1 VLWVELAQWGLGC
14 FERFEAGEGEA
25 WLDAAAAAADYLVE
39 AQERGG
45 TRDGAFLHREP
56 MAHTF
61 YLPPPWTSAM
71 AQGECASLLLRVHR
85 ERTDERYADAARRAL
100 AATWVPSQQGGA
112 SAILDGDPFPE
123 EYPTQP
129 PSFVLNGAIFALW
142 GFYDA
147 GIGLGD
153 DEAMAQFERGVDT
166 LARNIGRWDTGYWS
180 YYDLFPH
187 PVRNV
192 ATAAYHQ
199 IHITQL
205 RANNAI
211 APRAELEA
219 AADRWEAYAASR
231 LNAGRVLA
239 KKVMFRLAVPR
250 SPRLAHRLPWS
261 HAKRSGR
268 RAAEAG

>member
-14 FERFEAGEGEA
+14 FERFVSGEGEA
-25 WLDAAAAAADYLVE
+25 WLDAATATAEHLIAS
-39 AQERGG
+39 QERGG
-45 TRDGAFLHREP
+45 SHDGALLHRAP
-56 MAHTF
+56 MVHTF
-61 YLPPPWTSAM
+61 HLPAPWVSAM
-71 AQGECASLLLRVHR
+71 AQGEVASLLLRVNR
-85 ERTDERYADAARRAL
+85 ERPDERYADAARRAL
-100 AATWVPSQQGGA
+100 AAIWVPSEQGGA
-112 SAILDGDPFPE
+112 SALLDGDPFPE
-123 EYPTQP
+123 EYPTRP

-147 GIGLGD
+147 GLGLGD
-153 DEAMAQFERGVDT
+153 DEAMGHFERGVDT

-192 ATAAYHQ
+192 ATAAYHR

-205 RANNAI
+205 RATNI
-211 APRAELEA
+211 ISPRPELER
-219 AADRWEAYAASR
+219 AADRWEAYEDSR
-231 LNAGRVLA
+231 LNRIRMLA

-261 HAKRSGR
+261 HAQRTR
-268 RAAEAG
+268 RWGAGQ